1 MLYIT
6 YTLNAALMIAL
17 GFGWGFLITRHYK
30 KGWRLYWIGAAVFV
44 TSQVFHI
51 PFNALFSLLFK
62 NGVLPAPPPEWQILF
77 NAVFLGLSAGIFE
90 EVARYLGYRFWA
102 KEARTWSQGLLYGA
116 GHGGIEAILLGIFTF
131 YITLQFFALK
141 GQDLSKI
148 VPLDQLPLVQQQ
160 VIAFWS
166 TPWYLTILGAVE
178 RALTIPVQITF
189 AIIVLQTFTRAK
201 IYWVFIAIFWHALL
215 DASVYYVAQVWNVY
229 LAEIAVL
236 VFTVASLV
244 ILFLLY
250 RQTPHETNQTQ
261 PPPPA
266 YVPIKLDIQP
276 LQETSDKIRDTRYT
290 Q

>member
-6 YTLNAALMIAL
+6 YTLNATLMIAL
-17 GFGWGFLITRHYK
+17 GFGWGLLITRRYK
-30 KGWRLYWIGAAVFV
+30 MGWRLFWIGGAIFV
-44 TSQVFHI
+44 ISQVFHI
-51 PFNALFSLLFK
+51 PFNALVTLLFK
-62 NGVLPAPPPEWQILF
+62 NGVLPAPAPEYQVLF

-90 EVARYLGYRFWA
+90 EVARYLGYRYWA

-160 VIAFWS
+160 VTAFWS

-189 AIIVLQTFTRAK
+189 AIIVLQAFTRAK

-229 LAEIAVL
+229 LAEITVL

-244 ILFLLY
+244 ILYLLY
-250 RQTPHETNQTQ
+250 RQMPHETNQTQ
-261 PPPPA
+261 PPPPP
-266 YVPIKLDIQP
+266 YIPIMLDIQP
-276 LQETSDKIRDTRYT
+276 LQETSDKIEDTRYI